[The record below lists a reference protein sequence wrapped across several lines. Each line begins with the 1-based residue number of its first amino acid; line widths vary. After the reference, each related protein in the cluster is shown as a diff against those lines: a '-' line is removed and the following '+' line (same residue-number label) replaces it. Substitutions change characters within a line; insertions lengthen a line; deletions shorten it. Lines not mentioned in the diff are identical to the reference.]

1 MSIIRRQQMSNEY
14 FPHDYGARLS
24 LRGVR
29 KDFGLE
35 GLGFY
40 WCFVEILHEEGGY
53 VKESDIENIA
63 YDLQIKPEV
72 CEGVIRNY
80 DLFTIKKGKIWSER
94 VLKNIKKRADIS
106 AAKKRAADARW
117 KNGEQ
122 DEEPSIPVPQ
132 RSSST
137 PKAEEEQPEDREQW
151 ESFESAIK
159 WYREIIEK
167 HFQEWADLSEPF
179 SVGFDCSFTVR
190 ELVNNILDEV
200 AAQKTLK
207 INNRNIDT
215 IKFLQSFT
223 KFFTNE
229 QRREELV
236 QAIYEVEDKYQKGE
250 IKNKQN
256 YLISTLWNK
265 AQMQVN

>member
-1 MSIIRRQQMSNEY
+1 MSNEY

-29 KDFGLE
+29 KDYGLE

-63 YDLQIKPEV
+63 YDLQIKPEI

-106 AAKKRAADARW
+106 AARKNAADARW
-117 KNGEQ
+117 KSGEPEVEQ
-122 DEEPSIPVPQ
+122 QPPQ
-132 RSSST
+132 QNT
-137 PKAEEEQPEDREQW
+137 PTTKPKGEEQFEDRQQW
-151 ESFESAIK
+151 ESFEAAVK
-159 WYREIIEK
+159 WYREIIEN
-167 HFQEWADLSEPF
+167 HFQEWADSSAIF
-179 SVGFDCSFTVR
+179 SVPFDTSFAMR
-190 ELVNNILDEV
+190 ELINNILDEV
-200 AAQKTLK
+200 ASQKTLK

-215 IKFLQSFT
+215 IKFLVSFN

-229 QRREELV
+229 QRREELA
-236 QAIYEVEDKYQKGE
+236 QAVYEVEDKYQKGE
-250 IKNKQN
+250 IRNKQN

-265 AQMQVN
+265 AQLQVN

>member
-1 MSIIRRQQMSNEY
+1 M
-14 FPHDYGARLS
+14 
-24 LRGVR
+24 
-29 KDFGLE
+29 
-35 GLGFY
+35 
-40 WCFVEILHEEGGY
+40 
-53 VKESDIENIA
+53 
-63 YDLQIKPEV
+63 
-72 CEGVIRNY
+72 
-80 DLFTIKKGKIWSER
+80 
-94 VLKNIKKRADIS
+94 LKNIKKRADIS

>member
-1 MSIIRRQQMSNEY
+1 MSNEY

-53 VKESDIENIA
+53 VKETDIENIA
-63 YDLQIKPEV
+63 YDLQIKPEI

-106 AAKKRAADARW
+106 AARKNAADARW
-117 KNGEQ
+117 KSGEF
-122 DEEPSIPVPQ
+122 EPPQ
-132 RSSST
+132 EQQGSDT
-137 PKAEEEQPEDREQW
+137 PPRRREQVAKEEQPAIDTDEQEW
-151 ESFESAIK
+151 LKNQVAWFRNIIK
-159 WYREIIEK
+159 ERC
-167 HFQEWADLSEPF
+167 QEWADEETDAFAILSNPCFNVEQ
-179 SVGFDCSFTVR
+179 
-190 ELVNNILDEV
+190 LLNNIIDEI
-200 AAQKTLK
+200 ADKKTLK
-207 INNRNIDT
+207 INNRYIDT
-215 IKFLQSFT
+215 VKFLESLVSF
-223 KFFTNE
+223 FRNE
-229 QRREELV
+229 DTRQELYN
-236 QAIYEVEDKYQKGE
+236 AIIEVEEKCNKGE

-256 YLISTLWNK
+256 YLISTLYNK
-265 AQMQVN
+265 VQMSFGG

>member
-1 MSIIRRQQMSNEY
+1 MANEY

-53 VKESDIENIA
+53 VKETDIENIA

-106 AAKKRAADARW
+106 AARRNAADARW
-117 KNGEQ
+117 KGIELE
-122 DEEPSIPVPQ
+122 EEPAPQIRVP
-132 RSSST
+132 T
-137 PKAEEEQPEDREQW
+137 NNEKEEEKPAEVQQVGN
-151 ESFESAIK
+151 FENTVA
-159 WYREIIEK
+159 WYREVIESR
-167 HFQEWADLSEPF
+167 FDDWANSTEALSA
-179 SVGFDCSFTVR
+179 SFDTSFAMR
-190 ELVNNILDEV
+190 ELICNILNEV
-200 AAQKTLK
+200 ATQKTLK
-207 INNRNIDT
+207 INNRKIDT
-215 IKFLQSFT
+215 IKFLESLL
-223 KFFTNE
+223 KFFTTE
-229 QRREELV
+229 QRRDELA
-236 QAIYEVEDKYQKGE
+236 QAVYEVEDKYQKGE

-265 AQMQVN
+265 AQLQVN